1 MSGFDAPTLLRALF
15 QAAVTAADP
24 LQAVAAALPPRPP
37 GRVAIIGAGRAA
49 PRMAEAALAAWG
61 PCDGVILT
69 PAGGGHPLPGLTVID
84 AGADAAALAGTQ
96 RMLDLLAG
104 CGAGDTVLALISAGA
119 SALLAAPIPG
129 VTLAEQHTLEAALTT
144 AGAPRAQL
152 ALLRKHLSR
161 VKAGRLALGAAP
173 ARLLALVLADGAVT
187 EMGVIGDGP
196 TLGETSTPEDALR
209 ILDHWGI
216 EAPAPLRAALAQAA
230 PPPGPDDPALIHA
243 TTRLIGTA
251 AQALAAAG
259 DAAIAAGCRVEIL
272 GTRIECEATLLAQDH
287 AQLVRRMRLAP
298 GSAPLVLLSA
308 GALDTGDLGPQQ
320 GLGGPNTEYAL
331 ALGMAL
337 EGREGVWAIA
347 CDTDGIDG
355 TAPAAGALIGPDFA
369 QRITKFGLNPRRA
382 LATHDSHGFFAA
394 IGGLVTTGPTHANV
408 ADFRAILVLPA
419 PRPAP

>member
-1 MSGFDAPTLLRALF
+1 MPGFDTPTLLRALF
-15 QAAVTAADP
+15 EAAVTAADP

-37 GRVAIIGAGRAA
+37 GRVVIVGAGRAA

-61 PCDGVILT
+61 PCDGVVLA
-69 PAGGGHPLPGLTVID
+69 PPGRGHPLPGLTMID
-84 AGADAAALAGTQ
+84 AGSDTAALTGTQ
-96 RMLDLLAG
+96 RMLDLLDG

-119 SALLAAPIPG
+119 SGLLVAPIAG
-129 VTLAEQHTLEAALTT
+129 VAPAEQHALEAALTT

-161 VKAGRLALGAAP
+161 VKAGRLAVAAAP
-173 ARLLALVLADGAVT
+173 ARLLGLVLADGALT

-196 TLGETSTPEDALR
+196 TLGETSTAEDALR
-209 ILDHWGI
+209 ILEHWGI
-216 EAPAPLRAALAQAA
+216 ETPAHLRAGLAQAA
-230 PPPGPDDPALIHA
+230 PPPGPDDPALAHA
-243 TTRLIGTA
+243 TTRLVGTP

-272 GTRIECEATLLAQDH
+272 GTRIEGEAARLAQEH

-308 GALDTGDLGPQQ
+308 GALDVGELGPQR

-337 EGREGVWAIA
+337 EGQENVWAIA

-355 TAPAAGALIGPDFA
+355 TAPAAGALIGPDFG
-369 QRITKFGLNPRRA
+369 QRIARAGLNPRRA
-382 LATHDSHGFFAA
+382 LATHDAHGFFAA